1 MPRCSPPLA
10 MRVRPGMIELRA
22 MKRELTWFDWG
33 VRVPIGFLW
42 MIVIAIVAVP
52 VMIYMTLLYYT
63 VQVFSPLFRKRRAA
77 RPDREE
83 RVA

>member
-1 MPRCSPPLA
+1 
-10 MRVRPGMIELRA
+10 MIESRD
-22 MKRELTWFDWG
+22 MRRKLTYLDWL

-52 VMIYMTLLYYT
+52 VMIYMTLLYYA
-63 VQVFSPLFRKRRAA
+63 VLGVAKLFGRRRARRAA
-77 RPDREE
+77 GAGREE